1 MYQGWHSFDQ
11 IETSGLAFSLSAT
24 TPNFTR
30 IVTQTLQTG
39 RVRLRWCTIYRMT
52 TPQILISGILILAMV
67 MFGWGKYRYDLVAMS
82 ALLLCVVLGLVD
94 SEAAFAGFGNAAV
107 ITVAAVLIISTAL
120 KNAGVVDMLA
130 SRISHL
136 TETPIMH
143 IAALTSVV
151 TIASAFMN
159 NVGALALMLPIALS
173 TAAERNRSPA
183 LLLMPLAFGSLLGGM
198 TTLIGTPPNIIVA
211 SIRESYLGEPF
222 SMFSYSPVGL
232 PVALVGFVFVIFV
245 GWRLIPSE
253 RMKQNSTEKLFEVAD
268 YLTEVQVGDESSAVG
283 KALDELVEQDDGNIE
298 IIGVAGK
305 RRFVQIG
312 RASYKVKAGDIL
324 VLRADPADL
333 KSFLDT
339 NDFEL
344 QSSATSKF
352 VEPNPDND
360 ILIEGVVKN
369 GSVLENRGVDRL
381 RQVSSRT
388 VALVGLARQGHS
400 VTQRLRQVIFK
411 PGDVL
416 LLRGD
421 AETIDSNMNV
431 LGLWPLAKRELDLQ
445 RDKRVYT
452 ALAIFAF
459 AIALGI
465 FKFVSMP
472 VAFLLAVGTYLLT
485 GILSV
490 REIYEDIDW
499 PIIVLLAAMIPI
511 GNALTDT
518 GTTALVANLIRSATE
533 GWQGWQIVMLVLVAT
548 MLLSDVI
555 NNAATALVMAP
566 LGIELAEKLSVNPD
580 PFLMAVA
587 VGASCAFLTPIGH
600 QCNTLVMGPG
610 GYKFGDY
617 WRVGLPLEIVITL
630 VAVPIIL
637 IFFPL

>member
-1 MYQGWHSFDQ
+1 
-11 IETSGLAFSLSAT
+11 
-24 TPNFTR
+24 
-30 IVTQTLQTG
+30 
-39 RVRLRWCTIYRMT
+39 MT

-67 MFGWGKYRYDLVAMS
+67 MFGWGKFRYDLVAMS
-82 ALLLCVVLGLVD
+82 ALLLCVVLGLV
-94 SEAAFAGFGNAAV
+94 EGETAFSGFGNAAV

-130 SRISHL
+130 ARISHL

-151 TIASAFMN
+151 TVASAFMN

-173 TAAERNRSPA
+173 TASERKRSPA

-211 SIRESYLGEPF
+211 SIRESYTGEPF

-232 PVALVGFVFVIFV
+232 PVAIVGFLFVIFL
-245 GWRLIPSE
+245 GWRLIPKE
-253 RMKQNSTEKLFEVAD
+253 RLEQNSAEKLFEVGD
-268 YLTEVQVGDESSAVG
+268 YLTEVLVAEESNSISSRLGD
-283 KALDELVEQDDGNIE
+283 LVEKDDGNIE

-305 RRFVQIG
+305 KRFVQVG
-312 RASYKVKAGDIL
+312 RPSYRISAGDIL
-324 VLRADPADL
+324 ILRADPADL
-333 KSFLDT
+333 KPFLETHDLV
-339 NDFEL
+339 L
-344 QSSATSKF
+344 QTSATSQF
-352 VEPNPDND
+352 IEPDPDNEVM
-360 ILIEGVVKN
+360 IEGVVKK
-369 GSVLENRGVDRL
+369 GSVLEKRGVDRL
-381 RQVSSRT
+381 RQVSNKT

-400 VTQRLRQVIFK
+400 VTQRLRQIIFK

-421 AETIDSNMNV
+421 VDSIDSNMNL
-431 LGLWPLAKRELDLQ
+431 LGLWPLAKRKIDLSRDQ
-445 RDKRVYT
+445 RVAT
-452 ALAIFAF
+452 ALGIFAV

-465 FKFVSMP
+465 LKLVTMP
-472 VAFLLAVGTYLLT
+472 VAFLLAVGAYLLS

-566 LGIELAEKLSVNPD
+566 LGIELAEKLGVNAD

-610 GYKFGDY
+610 GYRFGDY
-617 WRVGLPLEIVITL
+617 WRVGLPLEIVIT
-630 VAVPIIL
+630 VVSVPMIL
-637 IFFPL
+637 YFFPL

>member
-1 MYQGWHSFDQ
+1 
-11 IETSGLAFSLSAT
+11 
-24 TPNFTR
+24 
-30 IVTQTLQTG
+30 
-39 RVRLRWCTIYRMT
+39 MT
-52 TPQILISGILILAMV
+52 TPQILISGILLLAMV
-67 MFGWGKYRYDLVAMS
+67 MFGWGKFRYDLVAMS
-82 ALLLCVVLGLVD
+82 ALLLCVVLGLV
-94 SEAAFAGFGNAAV
+94 EGETAFSGFGNAAV

-130 SRISHL
+130 ARISHL

-151 TIASAFMN
+151 TVASAFMN

-173 TAAERNRSPA
+173 TASERKRSPA

-211 SIRESYLGEPF
+211 SIRESYIGEPF

-232 PVALVGFVFVIFV
+232 PVAIVGFLFVIFL
-245 GWRLIPSE
+245 GWRLIPKE
-253 RMKQNSTEKLFEVAD
+253 RLEQNSAEKLFEVGD
-268 YLTEVQVGDESSAVG
+268 YLTEALVGEESNSVG
-283 KALDELVEQDDGNIE
+283 ERLGGLVEKDDGNIE

-305 RRFVQIG
+305 RR
-312 RASYKVKAGDIL
+312 
-324 VLRADPADL
+324 DPADL
-333 KSFLDT
+333 KPFLET
-339 NDFEL
+339 HNLEL
-344 QSSATSKF
+344 QTSATSQF
-352 VEPNPDND
+352 IEPDPENEVM
-360 ILIEGVVKN
+360 IEGVVKK
-369 GSVLENRGVDRL
+369 GSILEKRGVDRL
-381 RQVSSRT
+381 RQVTNKT

-421 AETIDSNMNV
+421 VDSIDSNMNL
-431 LGLWPLAKRELDLQ
+431 LGLWPLAKRKIDLNRNQ
-445 RDKRVYT
+445 RV
-452 ALAIFAF
+452 AV
-459 AIALGI
+459 ALGI
-465 FKFVSMP
+465 FAVAILLGILKLVTMP
-472 VAFLLAVGTYLLT
+472 VAFLLAVGAYLLS

-566 LGIELAEKLSVNPD
+566 LGIELAEKLGVNAD

-610 GYKFGDY
+610 GYRFGDY
-617 WRVGLPLEIVITL
+617 WRVGLPLEVVIT
-630 VAVPIIL
+630 AVSVPMIL
-637 IFFPL
+637 YFFPL